1 MSDRFEAFKN
11 NLANA
16 EREFADRNR
25 LAGAKAQETLDGARE
40 DFKNRMTY
48 VGKLAVRLD
57 QRYKD
62 KLAAEKAEAKDPVP
76 EGRDFGFESWPGEPP
91 TRSGSDAPASR
102 ATDTVPQFAPSAFA
116 QAPPATPVSR
126 AMPTAPTAGVD
137 GPVRQEGNLD
147 DEDFAANGWLRG

>member
-11 NLANA
+11 NLASA

-62 KLAAEKAEAKDPVP
+62 KLAAEKAEAEKDPVP
-76 EGRDFGFESWPGEPP
+76 EGRDFGFEGWPGEE
-91 TRSGSDAPASR
+91 DAAPS
-102 ATDTVPQFAPSAFA
+102 ATGTVPQFSPSAFA
-116 QAPPATPVSR
+116 QAPPATPVAR
-126 AMPTAPTAGVD
+126 AMPPVGFQ
-137 GPVRQEGNLD
+137 GPVRQEGSLD
-147 DEDFAANGWLRG
+147 DGEDFAANGWLRG

>member
-1 MSDRFEAFKN
+1 MSDRFEAFKH

-40 DFKNRMTY
+40 DFKNRMMY

-62 KLAAEKAEAKDPVP
+62 KLAAEKAEAEKDPVP
-76 EGRDFGFESWPGEPP
+76 EGRDFGFEGWPGEEAPS
-91 TRSGSDAPASR
+91 SGS
-102 ATDTVPQFAPSAFA
+102 DTVPQFSPSAFA

-126 AMPTAPTAGVD
+126 AMPPAGFQ
-137 GPVRQEGNLD
+137 GPGRQEGVLD
-147 DEDFAANGWLRG
+147 DEEDFAANGWLRG